1 MDEAMERSHQYAVR
15 ARERASGTDTRRRG
29 RMSTPISLHSMVTVT
44 TEQVSCDLSGETVVL
59 NLANGQYFGL
69 NAVAARIWEMLQDQC
84 CVLDV
89 RDRLL
94 TTYPDVDPERCTSDL
109 LNVLADL
116 AEADL
121 VRIAA

>member
-1 MDEAMERSHQYAVR
+1 MTTSISIH
-15 ARERASGTDTRRRG
+15 
-29 RMSTPISLHSMVTVT
+29 STLTVT

-69 NAVAARIWEMLQDQC
+69 NAVAARIWEMLQEEC
-84 CVLDV
+84 SVREV

-94 TTYPDVDPERCTSDL
+94 AAYPDADPERCTSDL
-109 LNVLADL
+109 LTVLADF